1 MAADSLLVLILAAGK
16 STRMKSETPKVLH
29 KVAGIHVLRWVLEQA
44 ATLKPLKTVV
54 IVGHGADRVQKAAAG
69 FPGIEFVTQEPQHGT
84 GHAVM
89 QARKQIESVAGE
101 VCVLCGDVPL
111 IRPETLAALRDAHRA
126 AGAAATVLTTELHD
140 PGGYGRILRDSDG
153 NLNAIVEQ
161 RDLARGQERIREVN
175 SGTYFFDG
183 AALLE
188 CLDKLKADNA
198 QREYYLTDAIRL
210 LTEAGKR
217 VSAHL
222 CTDSR
227 EVLGINTR
235 KDLAAC
241 DVIARERV
249 TDALMLSGVTVL
261 DPANTY
267 IEAGVRI
274 GRDTTVYPFTAIHA
288 GVQVG
293 ENCEIGPFAHLR
305 GGTRIGN
312 GCKVG
317 AFVETKNAVYGDGA
331 KSGHLAYM
339 GDVTLGRNVNI
350 GAGSIVA
357 NYDGAN
363 KHKTEIGDDAFIG
376 CGTVLVAPV
385 KIGKNAQTGANTV
398 VPRGKD
404 VPDNTVV
411 VGAPARVLKPRK
423 EHKA

>member
-1 MAADSLLVLILAAGK
+1 MAGPLVLILAAGK
-16 STRMKSETPKVLH
+16 STRMKSDTPKVLH
-29 KVAGIHVLRWVLEQA
+29 KVAGVHVLRWVLEQA
-44 ATLKPLKTVV
+44 ATLQPSKTVV
-54 IVGHGADRVQKAAAG
+54 IVGHGAERVRKAATDW
-69 FPGIEFVTQEPQHGT
+69 PGIEFATQEPQLGT

-89 QARKQIESVAGE
+89 QARKQLEGHQGE

-111 IRPETLAALRDAHRA
+111 IRPDTLAGLRNAHN
-126 AGAAATVLTTELHD
+126 GATATVLTTELAD
-140 PGGYGRILRDSDG
+140 PTGYGRIVRDTGG
-153 NLNAIVEQ
+153 NVGAIVEH
-161 RDLARGQERIREVN
+161 RDLTKGQERIREIN
-175 SGTYFFDG
+175 SGTYFFD
-183 AALLE
+183 AQALLA

-198 QREYYLTDAIRL
+198 QKEYYLTDVIRL
-210 LTEAGKR
+210 LAESGKR
-217 VSAHL
+217 VTAHL
-222 CTDSR
+222 CADPR

-267 IEAGVRI
+267 IEAGVTI
-274 GRDTTVYPFTAIHA
+274 GRDTTVYPFSAIHA
-288 GVQVG
+288 GVQIG
-293 ENCEIGPFAHLR
+293 EDCEIGPFAHLR
-305 GGTRIGN
+305 GGTKVGN
-312 GCKVG
+312 HCKVG

-357 NYDGAN
+357 NYDGRN

-385 KIGKNAQTGANTV
+385 RIGKNAQTGANTV
-398 VPRGKD
+398 VPKGKD
-404 VPDNTVV
+404 VADDTIV
-411 VGAPARVLKPRK
+411 VGAPARVLKKRSP
-423 EHKA
+423 KAT